1 MKQILLDLM
10 DNKER
15 IKAHR
20 DVLVPDIRW
29 DSSRKKSE
37 IIE

>member
-1 MKQILLDLM
+1 MKQIMLDLM
-10 DNKER
+10 DNKDR
-15 IKAHR
+15 IEAHI